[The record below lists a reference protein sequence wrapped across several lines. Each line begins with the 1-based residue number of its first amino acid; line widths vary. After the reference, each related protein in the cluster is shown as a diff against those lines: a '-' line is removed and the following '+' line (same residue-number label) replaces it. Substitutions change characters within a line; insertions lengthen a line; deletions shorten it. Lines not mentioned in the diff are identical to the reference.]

1 MGEMYARGMAL
12 LPRLVILVPLVLSII
27 GMVLSALALFAGNQ
41 KGFMEEYAIARLNVS
56 MMGHDLLSKGG
67 DDKKEDKRDD
77 DDDDNGEWFSK
88 LLDNVGEV
96 GNDLVGD
103 AVDDVADAL
112 GISDWYSIHVM
123 NACEGNFKSNGNASS
138 SSLNTTNCT
147 EASAGYR
154 FNLTELLDKEMS
166 VGPLD
171 VNLNKLGWT
180 DDIQKELNT
189 INNML
194 MGLFILYVLGMG
206 LSSVSILGSASAAVL
221 PQTFREVSLADRVS
235 LANLVV
241 AALAAASLTG
251 ASIVVTVAVT
261 VGIDGINKA
270 GEKVGIN
277 VSRGTAFIAISW
289 VATAVMVS
297 ATVFWGVQ
305 FWMEKRK
312 ARALHSEKTGD
323 GQTL

>member
-1 MGEMYARGMAL
+1 MA
-12 LPRLVILVPLVLSII
+12 
-27 GMVLSALALFAGNQ
+27 
-41 KGFMEEYAIARLNVS
+41 
-56 MMGHDLLSKGG
+56 D
-67 DDKKEDKRDD
+67 
-77 DDDDNGEWFSK
+77 
-88 LLDNVGEV
+88 
-96 GNDLVGD
+96 
-103 AVDDVADAL
+103 
-112 GISDWYSIHVM
+112 
-123 NACEGNFKSNGNASS
+123 
-138 SSLNTTNCT
+138 
-147 EASAGYR
+147 R

-221 PQTFREVSLADRVS
+221 PQTFREVSLADRVN

-323 GQTL
+323 GQTS